1 MNDTTAQPSVPT
13 DKLVSVYIKMRDKR
27 ATIKAAYEDEDGKI
41 KRQME
46 IVENAL
52 LGVCKAA
59 GADSIKTAHGNVIR
73 SVRTNYWTNDWEE
86 MHNFIKETGDL
97 GLLERRIA
105 QKAMGEFLK
114 TNPDKMPKGLN
125 VDSKYTVVVRR
136 S

>member
-1 MNDTTAQPSVPT
+1 MSDTTALPVPT

-27 ATIKAAYEDEDGKI
+27 ASIKAAYEEEDGKI

-46 IVENAL
+46 IVENEL
-52 LGVCKAA
+52 LKICKAA
-59 GADSIKTAHGNVIR
+59 GADSLKTAHGNVIR
-73 SVRTNYWTNDWEE
+73 SIRTNYWTSDWEE

-114 TNPDKMPKGLN
+114 SHPDKMPKGLN